1 MKKFYFL
8 FLFALIASIGNLYA
22 AEKTVTWNFAGRKS
36 GSGATTSCEL
46 KVQSGSATGTW
57 KISASENFT
66 AQTGSGSTSVTLGSK
81 KAPCTDAK
89 LELTNSPIPEGA
101 QIKKVSITAKTNNA
115 KGATFGLQIGGVS
128 SETTL
133 TFDKTKTT
141 QEFTESKVGN
151 VVLVINTLNQSNVS
165 LYSISITY
173 EEVAETKCAKP
184 TFNLENGKTYTDAQ
198 TLVITSTTAD
208 ATIHYTINRGEEKTG
223 QPAEFTENGE
233 YTVDAW
239 ATKDNLTESDHAS
252 IKFTIAKKCAAPT
265 FTPAAGYLKL
275 GNAITFT
282 SATADAEISYQ
293 YSYNGGEYTS
303 FVKGTSFTPDKEGT
317 YKIIAKAT
325 KTGLEDGVSGEQ
337 IYEVGNL
344 VFYESFDKNDGTGG
358 NDGKWS
364 GSIASNDIQYDVTG
378 WTCQNASGANKCAK
392 FGTSSKKG
400 TATTPALTDLE
411 GDAIL
416 TFKAAPWNT
425 EGGKMSVTISDG
437 TIETSEFEL
446 INNTFTEYS
455 VKISGGATSKITFT
469 SSEARFFLDEV
480 KVKQV
485 AVATPTI
492 TPNGGDVKVGDKI
505 TFATKTDGATLS
517 YSTDGGQTWTPG
529 SEYTATTVG
538 ALNLWVKATKGS
550 DESAVAKATFNVVD
564 PNAIGSV
571 NINITADKTAKT
583 GELFGTMTVAVPMP
597 INATVMDVVIKKDGK
612 EFSSDKNLTAEFSKE
627 ITETGTYE
635 IDVTA
640 NNDKEII
647 GDKKTAEFYSN
658 KLTDIA
664 DFLLY
669 GPECNNLFGSDVVYE
684 FTCPLSVTYANGSNL
699 WVTDGTDGMLIFQR
713 GGFSTAY
720 TNGTVFAKGIKGQ
733 YTVYNNTIELT
744 EPVLTETT
752 EGATVDPKQIEI
764 AAISADNQ
772 NQFVIIKDAVL
783 NVKNETFADAA
794 GNTVDM
800 YDKKFCTVP
809 ADGTYDVVGIVS
821 YYGYS
826 EAEAATQVYP
836 LAFLTAPTA
845 TLGFTAAEINE
856 MPWLAANDIVLTE
869 DGSFEDMNASCVKL
883 TCEEGAQIEYTLD
896 SGEPSP
902 STATVE
908 SGTEIGF
915 TDGESYMLTVC
926 AVKGGYKS
934 ASREYLFSI
943 GKTSSVSS
951 MSAEG
956 VKVFAAEGGVE
967 VVADEAADVAVYTV
981 AGQLVRQARVAE
993 GSTLVN
999 VAPGFYVVRANGTA
1013 TKVIVR

>member
-8 FLFALIASIGNLYA
+8 FLFALIASISNLYA
-22 AEKTVTWNFAGRKS
+22 AEKTVTFDFSTNPGAVS
-36 GSGATTSCEL
+36 GIKNGEITVSFKTPGVTPVWKGGEIRAYAKNTITVSSAKKIKAIKFTFNKDDGNKITSTP
-46 KVQSGSATGTW
+46 TGFTDPTW
-57 KISASENFT
+57 TGESE
-66 AQTGSGSTSVTLGSK
+66 SVVFK
-81 KAPCTDAK
+81 
-89 LELTNSPIPEGA
+89 
-101 QIKKVSITAKTNNA
+101 
-115 KGATFGLQIGGVS
+115 IGGTKGHRKV
-128 SETTL
+128 
-133 TFDKTKTT
+133 KTI
-141 QEFTESKVGN
+141 EV
-151 VVLVINTLNQSNVS
+151 
-165 LYSISITY
+165 TY
-173 EEVAETKCAKP
+173 EEGAETQCA
-184 TFNLENGKTYTDAQ
+184 T
-198 TLVITSTTAD
+198 
-208 ATIHYTINRGEEKTG
+208 
-223 QPAEFTENGE
+223 
-233 YTVDAW
+233 
-239 ATKDNLTESDHAS
+239 
-252 IKFTIAKKCAAPT
+252 PT

-282 SATADAEISYQ
+282 SATADAEVYYQ
-293 YSYNGGEYTS
+293 YSYNGGEYNS

-378 WTCQNASGANKCAK
+378 WTCPNASGANKCAK

-400 TATTPALTDLE
+400 TATTPALTGLE

-416 TFKAAPWNT
+416 TFKAGAWNVT
-425 EGGKMSVTISDG
+425 DEKTTLNISITNGSLGTTSVTLKKG
-437 TIETSEFEL
+437 E
-446 INNTFTEYS
+446 FTEYT
-455 VKISGGATSKITFT
+455 INITGADATSKITFEA
-469 SSEARFFLDEV
+469 SEDKNNRFFLDEV

-517 YSTDGGQTWTPG
+517 YSTDEGKTWTPG
-529 SEYTATTVG
+529 SEYAAATVG

-821 YYGYS
+821 YFGYS
-826 EAEAATQVYP
+826 GAVPATQVYP

-856 MPWLAANDIVLTE
+856 MSWLAANDKVLTE
-869 DGSFEDMNASCVKL
+869 DGSFEDINASCVKL

-902 STATVE
+902 STAIVE

-934 ASREYLFSI
+934 ASREYMFSI

-967 VVADEAADVAVYTV
+967 VVAEEAAEVAVYTA

-999 VAPGFYVVRANGTA
+999 VAPGFYVVRANDTA